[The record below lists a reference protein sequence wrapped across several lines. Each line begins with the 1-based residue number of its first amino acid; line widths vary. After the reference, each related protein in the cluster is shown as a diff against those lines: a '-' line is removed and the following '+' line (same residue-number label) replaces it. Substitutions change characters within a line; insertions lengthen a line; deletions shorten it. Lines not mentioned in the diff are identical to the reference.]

1 MCYYGYML
9 ISWKTRDWRIVTMS
23 EQMTY
28 VTIGD
33 LAKKAQVS
41 LQTLRRWDRI
51 GKLKPVMTLNNGTRL
66 YTPEQV
72 DQCIE
77 SRKQELLEKLKALEN
92 PQ

>member
-1 MCYYGYML
+1 
-9 ISWKTRDWRIVTMS
+9 MS

-66 YTPEQV
+66 YTHEQV

>member
-1 MCYYGYML
+1 
-9 ISWKTRDWRIVTMS
+9 MS

-92 PQ
+92 SQ

>member
-1 MCYYGYML
+1 ML

>member
-1 MCYYGYML
+1 ML

-77 SRKQELLEKLKALEN
+77 SRKQEFLEKLKALEN